1 MLMQIDATFVFVV
14 VSFLIF
20 LFIIKTILY
29 RPITKVINER
39 EKYYNKNSK
48 REFEFNEKSKN
59 LLEEKDLLVKN
70 AKIQASEIV
79 KEASQSANKESV
91 QKIKE
96 TKLMLQEQIEA
107 NKNDLMQESTNAK
120 KEIKHQMNDI
130 VSQIVSKM
138 LCEKIEINLDDEKI
152 DRYLKI

>member
-1 MLMQIDATFVFVV
+1 MLTINATFILSTI
-14 VSFLIF
+14 SFLIF
-20 LFIIKTILY
+20 LFIIKSILY

-39 EKYYNKNSK
+39 ENFYNKNSK
-48 REFEFNEKSKN
+48 MTSESKEKSDA
-59 LLEEKDLLVKN
+59 LLEEKEAKIKN
-70 AKIQASEIV
+70 AKIQASELI
-79 KEASQSANKESV
+79 KEASQVANKESA

-107 NKNDLMQESTNAK
+107 SKNELIQESENAK

-138 LCEKIEINLDDEKI
+138 LCEKVEINLDEEKI
-152 DRYLKI
+152 NRYLKI

>member
-1 MLMQIDATFVFVV
+1 MLTINATFILSAI
-14 VSFLIF
+14 SFLIF
-20 LFIIKTILY
+20 LFIIKSILY

-39 EKYYNKNSK
+39 ENFYNKNSK
-48 REFEFNEKSKN
+48 MTSESKEKSYA
-59 LLEEKDLLVKN
+59 LLEEKEAKIKD
-70 AKIQASEIV
+70 AKIQASELI
-79 KEASQSANKESV
+79 KEASQVANKESA

-107 NKNDLMQESTNAK
+107 SKNELIQESENAK

-138 LCEKIEINLDDEKI
+138 LWEKVEINLDEEKI
-152 DRYLKI
+152 NRYLKI